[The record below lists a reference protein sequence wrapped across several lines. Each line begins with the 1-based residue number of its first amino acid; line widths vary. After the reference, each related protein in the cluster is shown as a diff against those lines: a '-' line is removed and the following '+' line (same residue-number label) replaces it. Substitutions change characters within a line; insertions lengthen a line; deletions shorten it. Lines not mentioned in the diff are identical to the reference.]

1 MAYNHI
7 IYNGNTL
14 IDLREDTIVPDH
26 VLSGDTFHGADGES
40 SSGSMTNRGSV
51 TGTIASKDATY
62 TIQKGYHDGT
72 GSVGISATEKQ
83 KLVQGNI
90 KNGVTLLGVTGN
102 YSGEGATLQSKSV
115 SYTPTAS
122 SQSATVS
129 PDAGYD
135 GLSSVSI
142 TVGAIPYTE
151 TANTHGTTVTIG

>member
-14 IDLREDTIVPDH
+14 IDLREDTIVAEH

-51 TGTIASKDATY
+51 AGTIASKDAVY
-62 TIQKGYHDGT
+62 TIAKGYHDGT
-72 GSVGISATEKQ
+72 GTCQLSAVEKA
-83 KLVQGNI
+83 KLLPENI
-90 KNGVTLLGVTGN
+90 KKSTVLLGITGT
-102 YSGEGATLQSKSV
+102 YEGEGATLQSKSV

-129 PDAGYD
+129 PDVGYD
-135 GLSSVSI
+135 GLSSVSVTI
-142 TVGAIPYTE
+142 GAIPYVE